1 MLHQAT
7 KEFVQSQKLLG
18 KLLQIKKIVFFEFKK
33 QNAELKKF
41 IKAKYTHSKQNTK
54 SKIITNNFIGIYKKM
69 VAVMPSITL
78 DWGVLKST
86 TYKVLIKLT
95 KIKNS
100 KIFAQFKNLHY
111 NDTKN
116 LRAGVV
122 EKIIKERLDSIEQR
136 YGVRILYACES
147 GSRAWN
153 FASKDSD
160 YDVRFVYVRPLSW
173 YLGIS
178 DKRDVIEEPI
188 LDEFDINGWDLQKF
202 LKLAFK
208 SNVVVFEW
216 LKSPIIYRKSELWDE
231 INTLCFEYFSVKASL
246 YHYLNMA
253 ERNYRLYLA
262 PPHIKLK
269 KIFLCFAPAA
279 FFLLHTNSSKALTYG
294 LFGVA

>member
-1 MLHQAT
+1 
-7 KEFVQSQKLLG
+7 
-18 KLLQIKKIVFFEFKK
+18 
-33 QNAELKKF
+33 
-41 IKAKYTHSKQNTK
+41 
-54 SKIITNNFIGIYKKM
+54 
-69 VAVMPSITL
+69 
-78 DWGVLKST
+78 
-86 TYKVLIKLT
+86 
-95 KIKNS
+95 
-100 KIFAQFKNLHY
+100 
-111 NDTKN
+111 
-116 LRAGVV
+116 VV
-122 EKIIKERLDSIEQR
+122 EKIIKERLDGIEQR

-246 YHYLNMA
+246 YHYLNIA
-253 ERNYRLYLA
+253 RNQHRLYLV
-262 PPHIKLK
+262 PPDIKFK
-269 KIFLCFAPAA
+269 KFFYALRPLLFFFYIQTHQKPSPMDFLELLDFARAKNFISAQIDEQIQILYAMKIQSSEKDSASVNFDQKLLLAWIKERLSECQGVMKDFEKESAKGDIKA
-279 FFLLHTNSSKALTYG
+279 FDELFCKVALTW
-294 LFGVA
+294 AK

>member
-1 MLHQAT
+1 M
-7 KEFVQSQKLLG
+7 
-18 KLLQIKKIVFFEFKK
+18 
-33 QNAELKKF
+33 
-41 IKAKYTHSKQNTK
+41 
-54 SKIITNNFIGIYKKM
+54 
-69 VAVMPSITL
+69 
-78 DWGVLKST
+78 
-86 TYKVLIKLT
+86 
-95 KIKNS
+95 
-100 KIFAQFKNLHY
+100 
-111 NDTKN
+111 
-116 LRAGVV
+116 V
-122 EKIIKERLDSIEQR
+122 EKIIKERLDGIEQR

-231 INTLCFEYFSVKASL
+231 ISTLCFEYFSVKASL

-269 KIFLCFAPAA
+269 KFFYVLRPLLFFFYIQTHQKPSPMDFLELLDFARAKNFISA
-279 FFLLHTNSSKALTYG
+279 QIDEQIQILYAMKIQSTELTKTNQSTLAQTDGNALKQDILLKWINQNFDKCKGLMKNLTANTPKRDIAPLDKACYNIIYKLEN
-294 LFGVA
+294 V